1 VPNVTAANLLQSAK
15 YFDITLIT
23 CATLGNILI
32 FVALAVG
39 AIVLQAGFALIYR
52 YFGADI
58 TELFLTPIARRINH
72 RGVR

>member
-39 AIVLQAGFALIYR
+39 AIVLQAGFALKSR
-52 YFGADI
+52 KE
-58 TELFLTPIARRINH
+58 TS
-72 RGVR
+72 V